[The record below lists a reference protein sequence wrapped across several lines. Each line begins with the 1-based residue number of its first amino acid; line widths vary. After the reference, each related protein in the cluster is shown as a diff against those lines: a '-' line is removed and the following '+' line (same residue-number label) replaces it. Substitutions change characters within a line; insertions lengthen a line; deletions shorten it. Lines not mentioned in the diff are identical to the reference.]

1 MMNRHE
7 RRRRQ
12 KRPRHESTGPSAK
25 QLANDLRLAQ
35 LLHQNGRLPEAEQI
49 YRRILELSPEE
60 PDTLHLLGL
69 LLFQRG
75 RPLEGEPMVLRAIEL
90 KPRSPQAYGNLGT
103 MYQASGRGPDA
114 EIMFRKALELSPDY
128 VEARYNLGLI
138 LQSREAYA
146 ESVAELGRA
155 IERRPLYAE
164 AWNNLGLARRGLKD
178 EAAAAQAFRRS
189 AVLDPGV
196 PQAYYNV
203 GLVESG
209 FGRPVAAA
217 AGYRRTLATEP
228 NLPEAWNNLGNAL
241 SASGD
246 LDGALAC
253 FRTLTARRPDFAE
266 GHMNLGNVLVALGDS
281 AGAVAALDRALEL
294 RRDFPEALYNL
305 GTVRQLRMEL
315 PQAIECYRRVLALNP
330 LATEP
335 LSNLGIVLYK
345 IGEFEAS
352 VTAFRA
358 AMIVKPDLA
367 EALNNLGNA
376 MTVQGASAEAR
387 QSYRQAITINPDYFT
402 AWCNELFRM
411 QYDWAT
417 TEEALFATARRVAE
431 RFAQP
436 LRAAFRP
443 HANLR
448 DPERRLRVGYV
459 SADFR
464 EHPVAFNME
473 SLLAAHDRGRIEV
486 HAFASVAMPDATTH
500 RIQASV
506 DRWHPIQRLSDAEAA
521 ALARA
526 QEIDIL
532 VILAGQTSGNR
543 PLIGAHK
550 PAPVQVSY
558 HDLTSSGF
566 ETTDYWLTD
575 AVLHPPSGTRERF
588 TETLVRLP
596 CFYLHRPPDPAPE
609 VGPPPS
615 ATAGTITFGSCNNT
629 GKINEEVVALWSRV
643 LHAVPGSRLLLKYAN
658 SFANPTVARRYTEL
672 FARQGIGAERLVLAG
687 GLHSRANHL
696 AFLNHI
702 DIGLDTFP
710 FNGSTTTFEALFMG
724 VPVVTL
730 AGQRFVARV
739 GASMLAQ
746 VGLDHLVATTTDGFV
761 ATAAALAGD
770 PVQLAA
776 TRAGLR
782 GRLLDSRICDPE
794 TYAETIEAA
803 YRDMWRAWCERPPA
817 P

>member
-1 MMNRHE
+1 M
-7 RRRRQ
+7 
-12 KRPRHESTGPSAK
+12 
-25 QLANDLRLAQ
+25 AQ
-35 LLHQNGRLPEAEQI
+35 VLHQGGRLGEAETI

-75 RPLEGEPMVLRAIEL
+75 RALDGEPMVLRAIEL
-90 KPRSPQAYGNLGT
+90 KPRSPQAHGNLGT
-103 MYQASGRGPDA
+103 MYQAMGRDPDA
-114 EIMFRKALELSPDY
+114 EIMFRKALELAPEY

-146 ESVAELGRA
+146 ESVGELTRA
-155 IERRPLYAE
+155 ISRRPLYAE

-178 EAAAAQAFRRS
+178 DAAAADAFRHS
-189 AVLDPGV
+189 AVLDPGA
-196 PQAYYNV
+196 PQAYYNI
-203 GLVESG
+203 GLVEAG
-209 FGRPVAAA
+209 FGRPASAA
-217 AGYRRTLATEP
+217 AGYRRTLAIEA

-241 SASGD
+241 SAAGD
-246 LDGALAC
+246 LDRALAC
-253 FRTLTARRPDFAE
+253 FRTLTERRPDFAE
-266 GHMNLGNVLVALGDS
+266 GQMNLGNVLMAIGDS
-281 AGAVAALDRALEL
+281 AGAISAFERAIEL
-294 RRDFPEALYNL
+294 RRDFPEAIYNL

-330 LATEP
+330 YATEP

-352 VTAFRA
+352 VAAFRA

-387 QSYRQAITINPDYFT
+387 HAYRQAVTINPDYFT

-417 TEEALFATARRVAE
+417 TEEGLFGTAREIAD
-431 RFAQP
+431 RFVRP
-436 LRAAFRP
+436 LRAAIRP
-443 HANLR
+443 HANTR
-448 DPERRLRVGYV
+448 DPERRLRVGYL

-473 SLLAAHDRGRIEV
+473 SLLAAHDRDRFEV
-486 HAFASVAMPDATTH
+486 HAFASVAMPDATTQ
-500 RIQASV
+500 RIMAVV
-506 DRWHPIQRLSDAEAA
+506 DRWHPVHRLSDAEAA
-521 ALARA
+521 DLVRA
-526 QEIDIL
+526 EEIDIL
-532 VILAGQTSGNR
+532 VVLAGQTSGNR
-543 PLIGAHK
+543 PLVGAYK

-566 ETTDYWLTD
+566 DTTDYWITD
-575 AVLHPPSGTRERF
+575 PILHPVSGTRERF
-588 TETLVRLP
+588 TEKLVRLP

-615 ATAGTITFGSCNNT
+615 IASGSITFGSCNNT
-629 GKINEEVVALWSRV
+629 GKINPEVVALWARV

-672 FARQGIGAERLVLAG
+672 FARQGIGAERLILAG

-730 AGQRFVARV
+730 AGQRFIARV
-739 GASMLAQ
+739 GASMLHQ
-746 VGLDHLVATTTDGFV
+746 VGLDHLTATTPDGFV
-761 ATAAALAGD
+761 AAAVALAGD
-770 PVQLAA
+770 PTQLAA
-776 TRAGLR
+776 TRAALR

-794 TYAETIEAA
+794 SYAETIESA
-803 YRDMWRAWCERPPA
+803 YRDMWRTWCESSQAR
-817 P
+817 